1 MSYNISEETL
11 YKLSRFVTDQLGL
24 SFPRERFADLKRGLI
39 FAAREFDFTDAEACI
54 TWLLS
59 SSLSRRQIEVLASH
73 LTVGETYFFRDS
85 NLFKVMEEEIVPG
98 LVSKRRTAAR
108 HLRIWSAGCAS
119 GEEAYSVA
127 ILLHKLIPDLEDWNI
142 TIRAT
147 DINPDFLKKAEN
159 GIYGEWSFR
168 EAPMWIRSYF
178 IKDKDSRYRIAPWI
192 KKMVN
197 FSYLNLAEDSYPSL
211 TGNTNAMDVILCRNV
226 LMYFEAGRAGS
237 VIRKLYRALVDG
249 GWLIV
254 SACEVS
260 NEFFSPFAT
269 IQYPGAILYRKDLAR
284 AGTVEIPAWKE
295 RALVP
300 EPQFT
305 CGPAFSG
312 ESPLNTG
319 FTFPEPQP
327 KPDSPLQP
335 SHEVPEVPA
344 PENHPYDQ
352 SLLYNQALDFYNQGL
367 YPAAATLLIELCS
380 SNSHINAIT
389 LLARALANQG
399 NLAEAKEW
407 CEKAVI
413 LDKLNPD
420 LHYLLG
426 IILYELGRLDAAMAS
441 LKRSLYLDQDFIL
454 AHFTLANI
462 NRSAER
468 FKESNKNYKNALA
481 LLDAM
486 APDRVLPESEGI
498 TAGRLKEIINSTYG
512 KNGNG

>member
-1 MSYNISEETL
+1 MSNNISEENL
-11 YKLSRFVTDQLGL
+11 SRLSRFVTDQLGL

-39 FAAREFDFTDAEACI
+39 SAAREFEFTDAEMCLN
-54 TWLLS
+54 WLLS

-119 GEEAYSVA
+119 GEEAYSIA

-142 TIRAT
+142 TILAT
-147 DINPDFLKKAEN
+147 DINPDFLKKAES
-159 GIYGEWSFR
+159 GVYSEWSFR
-168 EAPMWIRSYF
+168 EAPMWIRENYF
-178 IKDKDSRYRIAPWI
+178 IKDKDSRNRIVPLI

-211 TGNTNAMDVILCRNV
+211 TGNTNAMDVIFCRNV
-226 LMYFEAGRAGS
+226 LMYFEAGRARS
-237 VIRKLYRALVDG
+237 VIRKLYDALVDG

-254 SACEVS
+254 SPCEVS
-260 NEFFSPFAT
+260 NEFFPPFVT
-269 IQYPGAILYRKDLAR
+269 VHFPGALLYRKDLAR
-284 AGTVEIPAWKE
+284 PRAAEFPAWQE
-295 RALVP
+295 RVLVLD
-300 EPQFT
+300 PQFT
-305 CGPAFSG
+305 CDPVTPG
-312 ESPLNTG
+312 ESPSNIG
-319 FTFPEPQP
+319 FSFPAPQP
-327 KPDSPLQP
+327 EPDSPLQP
-335 SHEVPEVPA
+335 SPEVAILPA
-344 PENHPYDQ
+344 PENHPYD
-352 SLLYNQALDFYNQGL
+352 QALDFYNQGL
-367 YPAAATLLIELCS
+367 YPAAAALLLELCS
-380 SNSHINAIT
+380 SNSDINAIT

-413 LDKLNPD
+413 LDKINPG

-426 IILYELGRLDAAMAS
+426 IIFYELGLLDAAMAS

-512 KNGNG
+512 ENGNG

>member
-1 MSYNISEETL
+1 MSNNISEENL
-11 YKLSRFVTDQLGL
+11 SRLSRFVIDQLGL
-24 SFPRERFADLKRGLI
+24 SFPRERFADLKRGLVS
-39 FAAREFDFTDAEACI
+39 AVREFDFADAESCL

-59 SSLSRRQIEVLASH
+59 SSLSRRQIEILASH
-73 LTVGETYFFRDS
+73 LTVGETYFFRDR

-98 LVSKRRTAAR
+98 LVSKRRASR

-119 GEEAYSVA
+119 GEEAYSIA

-142 TIRAT
+142 TILAT

-159 GIYGEWSFR
+159 GVYGEWSFR
-168 EAPMWIRSYF
+168 EAPMWTRENYF
-178 IKDKDSRYRIAPWI
+178 IKDTDSRNRIVPWI

-211 TGNTNAMDVILCRNV
+211 TGNTNAMDVIFCRNV
-226 LMYFEAGRAGS
+226 LMYFEAGRARS
-237 VIRKLYRALVDG
+237 VIGKLYDALVDG

-254 SACEVS
+254 SPCEFS
-260 NEFFSPFAT
+260 HEFFPPFVT
-269 IQYPGAILYRKDLAR
+269 VHFPGALLYRKDLAR
-284 AGTVEIPAWKE
+284 PRAAEFPAWQE
-295 RALVP
+295 RALVLD
-300 EPQFT
+300 PQFT
-305 CGPAFSG
+305 CDPVTPG
-312 ESPLNTG
+312 ESPSNSGYSFLA
-319 FTFPEPQP
+319 PQP
-327 KPDSPLQP
+327 ESDSPLQP
-335 SHEVPEVPA
+335 SLEVAILPA
-344 PENHPYDQ
+344 PENHPYD
-352 SLLYNQALDFYNQGL
+352 QALDFYNQGL
-367 YPAAATLLIELCS
+367 YPAATALLIELCS
-380 SNSHINAIT
+380 SNSDINAIT

-413 LDKLNPD
+413 LDKINPG

-426 IILYELGRLDAAMAS
+426 IIFYELGRLDEAMSS

-468 FKESNKNYKNALA
+468 FKESNKNYKNALV
-481 LLDAM
+481 LLSAM

-498 TAGRLKEIINSTYG
+498 TAGRLKEIIKSTYQE
-512 KNGNG
+512 NGNG

>member
-1 MSYNISEETL
+1 MSNNISEEN
-11 YKLSRFVTDQLGL
+11 LSRLSLFVTDQLGL
-24 SFPRERFADLKRGLI
+24 SFPRERFADLKRGLVS
-39 FAAREFDFTDAEACI
+39 AVREFDFADAESCL

-59 SSLSRRQIEVLASH
+59 SSLSRRQIEILASH

-98 LVSKRRTAAR
+98 LVSKRRASR

-119 GEEAYSVA
+119 GEEAYSIA

-142 TIRAT
+142 TILAT
-147 DINPDFLKKAEN
+147 DINPDFLKRAEN
-159 GIYGEWSFR
+159 GVYSEWSFR
-168 EAPMWIRSYF
+168 VAPMWTRIYF
-178 IKDKDSRYRIAPWI
+178 IKDKDSRYTIVPWI

-211 TGNTNAMDVILCRNV
+211 TGNTNAMDVIFCRNV

-254 SACEVS
+254 SPCEVS

-269 IQYPGAILYRKDLAR
+269 IQYPGAVLYRKDLAR
-284 AGTVEIPAWKE
+284 PRAAEFPAWQE
-295 RALVP
+295 RAFVLD
-300 EPQFT
+300 PQFT
-305 CGPAFSG
+305 CDPVTPG

-327 KPDSPLQP
+327 EPDSFLQP
-335 SHEVPEVPA
+335 SHEVPEASA
-344 PENHPYDQ
+344 PENHPDDRGR
-352 SLLYNQALDFYNQGL
+352 LYSQALDFYNQGL
-367 YPAAATLLIELCS
+367 YPAAAALLIDLCS
-380 SNSHINAIT
+380 LNSDVNAIT
-389 LLARALANQG
+389 LLARAFANQG
-399 NLAEAKEW
+399 NLAEAGQW
-407 CEKAVI
+407 CEKAVA
-413 LDKLNPD
+413 LDKINPG

-426 IILYELGRLDAAMAS
+426 IIFYELGQPDAAVAS

-468 FKESNKNYKNALA
+468 FKESNKNYKNTLA

-486 APDRVLPESEGI
+486 APDLVLPESEGI
-498 TAGRLKEIINSTYG
+498 TAGRLKEIINSTYQE
-512 KNGNG
+512 NGNG